1 MISIIYSVPDMS
13 AADGP
18 SCNSPQM
25 EVVKT
30 AMNTFRSSALV
41 RLADG
46 AAVRLRP
53 AEPAD
58 GARLRQ
64 MFFGLSERTRYF
76 YFMAGVPP
84 IEKFADRVAVLGAA
98 DGESAYALVVEADQ
112 SVIGVARFDRG
123 ADGTTAEIGIL
134 LSDAWQS
141 RGLGRHV
148 LDRLADEAR
157 ERAVRAF
164 SGHVLWENTRM
175 LRLARHASADLK
187 LDCGWGE
194 CEILMPLWPVT
205 QAAPATTQAEADC
218 PCGPTIGGTRT
229 KDEA

>member
-1 MISIIYSVPDMS
+1 MGSEGDC
-13 AADGP
+13 AA
-18 SCNSPQM
+18 
-25 EVVKT
+25 
-30 AMNTFRSSALV
+30 ALV

-46 AAVRLRP
+46 AAVRLRA

-58 GARLRQ
+58 GVRLRQ

-76 YFMAGVPP
+76 YFCAGVPP
-84 IEKFADRVAVLGAA
+84 NEKFAERVAVLGAA
-98 DGESAYALVVEADQ
+98 DGQSAFALVAEAENT
-112 SVIGVARFDRG
+112 VIGVARFDRA
-123 ADGTTAEIGIL
+123 ADGTTAEVGIL

-175 LRLARHASADLK
+175 LRLVRRASADLK

-194 CEILMPLWPVT
+194 CELLMPLWPVAT
-205 QAAPATTQAEADC
+205 AALPQPAQPELDADCRCGPATTEAEQ
-218 PCGPTIGGTRT
+218 T
-229 KDEA
+229 KDEG

>member
-1 MISIIYSVPDMS
+1 MTAGNESRSV
-13 AADGP
+13 
-18 SCNSPQM
+18 
-25 EVVKT
+25 
-30 AMNTFRSSALV
+30 ALV

-46 AAVRLRP
+46 AAVRLRT

-58 GARLRQ
+58 GARLRR

-84 IEKFADRVAVLGAA
+84 IEKFAERVAVLGAA
-98 DGESAYALVVEADQ
+98 DGESAYALIAEAEDC
-112 SVIGVARFDRG
+112 VIGVARFDRA

-157 ERAVRAF
+157 ERAVCVF

-175 LRLARHASADLK
+175 LRLARRASADLK

-194 CEILMPLWPVT
+194 CEILMPLYPPA
-205 QAAPATTQAEADC
+205 QAAPATTQAEAGC
-218 PCGPTIGGTRT
+218 PCGPTIGTGQTR
-229 KDEA
+229 DEA